1 MDEVTRRFKNH
12 YEHCFDTHGATAKG
26 ADWRDTETA
35 NMRYQQMLKVIV
47 DATTKSSMLD
57 VGCGFSGLL
66 SYLKEQRLNIDYSGI
81 DVAQNMLS
89 HSRKT
94 FPDNQF
100 IEADILSHQFD
111 CKYDYVVCN
120 GILTQ
125 KLTASQSSMTA
136 YMEKLIKTMFEI
148 CNIGIA
154 FNIMT
159 DRVNFKVDNLFYKS
173 PEALIAFCLD
183 NITRHIKID
192 HAYPM
197 YEYTVYLYKEGV

>member
-1 MDEVTRRFKNH
+1 MDDVTKRFKNH

-26 ADWRDTETA
+26 VDWRDTETA
-35 NMRYQQMLKVIV
+35 NMRYQKMLNVIA
-47 DATTKSSMLD
+47 DPLIKATILD
-57 VGCGFSGLL
+57 VGCGFAGLL
-66 SYLKEQRLNIDYSGI
+66 SYLNEQKLSIDYTGI

-89 HSRKT
+89 HSRAV
-94 FPDNQF
+94 FPRNQF
-100 IEADILSHQFD
+100 IEADILAYQFD
-111 CKYDYVVCN
+111 RTYDYVVCN

-125 KLTASQSSMTA
+125 KLTASQSSMTK
-136 YMEKLIKTMFEI
+136 YMEKLIKTMFQL

-154 FNIMT
+154 FNVMS

-173 PEALIAFCLD
+173 PEELIKFCLD
-183 NITRHIKID
+183 NITRYIKID